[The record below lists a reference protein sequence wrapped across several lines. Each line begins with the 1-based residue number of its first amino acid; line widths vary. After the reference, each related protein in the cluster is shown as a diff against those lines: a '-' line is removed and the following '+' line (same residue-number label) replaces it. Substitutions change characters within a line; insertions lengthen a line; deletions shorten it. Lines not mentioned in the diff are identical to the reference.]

1 MKPLKPVLAILLA
14 ISMTSAFADATTGSR
29 SKMDNSASGARGGDA
44 ATTAGTSP
52 STSNAPAS
60 TGQTG
65 DGTPTTAY
73 GNTDPK
79 AIEGT
84 TSNGNTS
91 IGTGV
96 GATPNGTSPK
106 KGTTRSNAESSVTG
120 DKEK

>member
-1 MKPLKPVLAILLA
+1 MKHSKVLLA
-14 ISMTSAFADATTGSR
+14 FILALGMSTAFADSTTGSR
-29 SKMDNSASGARGGDA
+29 SKMDNSATGTRGGDA
-44 ATTAGTSP
+44 GTSAGTSP

-79 AIEGT
+79 AVQGT
-84 TSNGNTS
+84 TS

-96 GATPNGTSPK
+96 GSTPNGTSPK
-106 KGTTRSNAESSVTG
+106 KGTIRSDAESSVTG
-120 DKEK
+120 NKGK

>member
-1 MKPLKPVLAILLA
+1 MKQSKVLLA
-14 ISMTSAFADATTGSR
+14 LILAMGLSTAFADSTTGSR
-29 SKMDNSASGARGGDA
+29 SKIDNSATGARGGDA
-44 ATTAGTSP
+44 GSSP
-52 STSNAPAS
+52 STINAPSS

-79 AIEGT
+79 AVEGT
-84 TSNGNTS
+84 TS

-96 GATPNGTSPK
+96 GSTPNGTSPK

-120 DKEK
+120 NKEK

>member
-1 MKPLKPVLAILLA
+1 MNLSKVSLAVILALGM
-14 ISMTSAFADATTGSR
+14 STAFADTTTGSR
-29 SKMDNSASGARGGDA
+29 SKMDNSATGARGGDA
-44 ATTAGTSP
+44 GTTAGNSP

-79 AIEGT
+79 AVEGT
-84 TSNGNTS
+84 TS

-96 GATPNGTSPK
+96 GSTPNGTSPK
-106 KGTTRSNAESSVTG
+106 KGTTRSDAESSVTG
-120 DKEK
+120 NKGK

>member
-1 MKPLKPVLAILLA
+1 MKQTKYLALILAIGLSTA
-14 ISMTSAFADATTGSR
+14 YAYTTTSSR
-29 SKMDNSASGARGGDA
+29 SKMDNSAAGARGGDA
-44 ATTAGTSP
+44 GSTAGSSP
-52 STSNAPAS
+52 STSNAPSS

-73 GNTDPK
+73 GNTDHK

-84 TSNGNTS
+84 TS

-96 GATPNGTSPK
+96 GSTPNGTSPK

-120 DKEK
+120 NKEK